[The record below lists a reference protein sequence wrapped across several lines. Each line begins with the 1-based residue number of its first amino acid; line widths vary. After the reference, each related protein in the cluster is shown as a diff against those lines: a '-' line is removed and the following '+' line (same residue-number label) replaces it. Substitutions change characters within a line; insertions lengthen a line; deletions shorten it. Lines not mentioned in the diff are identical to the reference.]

1 MRKKAN
7 LKALKDNNNEFMK
20 AKKIT
25 SQNNWIWEIEIVIV
39 FSLTESVSPENFTQR
54 F

>member
-1 MRKKAN
+1 MLLINLNKELNEKKAN

-25 SQNNWIWEIEIVIV
+25 SQNN
-39 FSLTESVSPENFTQR
+39 
-54 F
+54 

>member
-1 MRKKAN
+1 MKKKAN
-7 LKALKDNNNEFMK
+7 LKALKDNNNEFTK

-39 FSLTESVSPENFTQR
+39 FSLTESVSPEKFTQR